1 MAENIMD
8 QLLLDRK
15 EKCQTLKI
23 ILRTLN
29 FFGKSKANKVA
40 NNQKIDIYLKI
51 LVWELHC

>member
-51 LVWELHC
+51 LVWELHY